1 MKEQESSD
9 QAKALLKKY
18 LAGQC
23 TAAEEQQVLRW
34 FYTLDQSDK
43 EQFQEELPANET
55 PPHLASRINARLDAQ
70 LFDEPTPIKRLI
82 WMRSKWMVA
91 ALMLAISG
99 FSFWLY
105 QKVSS
110 TAATTMT
117 LAAEIPSQS
126 KTFHNDILP
135 GGHYAKIITPTGK
148 EQQLADP
155 FVQQH
160 NSTTEIA
167 GKNFRVD
174 VPKAGTYMVIL
185 EDGTK
190 VWLNSLTQL
199 SYPTH
204 FESDQRQVTLTGEAY
219 FKVAKDAS
227 RPFRIN
233 ANGTMIEVLG
243 TTFNVNAYEK
253 EVSTSLVEGSVKIVK
268 EGKQTIIKPG
278 EQATTLANDI
288 QVQLSNLTK
297 NTAWQREE
305 FYFDGNNFS
314 DITQQIARWYNV
326 EFENIEA
333 MNNSSTYKG
342 SISRNSKLSEVLQ
355 ILALATGRKF
365 DINGRKVLV
374 Q

>member
-18 LAGQC
+18 LEGQC

-43 EQFQEELPANET
+43 EQSQEERPANET
-55 PPHLASRINARLDAQ
+55 PPHLSSRINARLDAR
-70 LFDEPTPIKRLI
+70 LFDEPTPIKRMS
-82 WMRSKWMVA
+82 WVRSKWMVA
-91 ALMLAISG
+91 ATLIAISG
-99 FSFWLY
+99 FSFWFY
-105 QKVSS
+105 QKLSS
-110 TAATTMT
+110 PAQIPLT
-117 LAAEIPSQS
+117 LAAEVRSHN

-135 GGHYAKIITPTGK
+135 GGHYAKLITPTGK

-160 NSTTEIA
+160 NSTTATA

-204 FESDQRQVTLTGEAY
+204 FEADQRQVTLTGEAY

-227 RPFRIN
+227 RPFRIH
-233 ANGTMIEVLG
+233 ANGTTIEVLG
-243 TTFNVNAYEK
+243 TTFNVNAYQN
-253 EVSTSLVEGSVKIVK
+253 EVSTSLVEGSVKVLK

-288 QVQLSNLTK
+288 EVKVSDLAK

-305 FYFDGNNFS
+305 FYFDGSNFN

-326 EFENIEA
+326 EFKNIKA
-333 MNNSSTYKG
+333 ITNASTYKG
-342 SISRNSKLSEVLQ
+342 SISRNSKLSEVLE

-365 DINGRKVLV
+365 DINGRNVIV

>member
-70 LFDEPTPIKRLI
+70 LFDEPTPIKRLT

-91 ALMLAISG
+91 ALMMAVSG

-105 QKVSS
+105 QRMSS
-110 TAATTMT
+110 TAPTTMT

-160 NSTTEIA
+160 NPATEIA

-204 FESDQRQVTLTGEAY
+204 FEADQRQVTLTGEAY

-233 ANGTMIEVLG
+233 ANGTTIEVLG

-288 QVQLSNLTK
+288 QVKLSDLTK

-305 FYFDGNNFS
+305 FYFDGNNFN

-333 MNNSSTYKG
+333 MKNSSTYKG

>member
-18 LAGQC
+18 LEGQC

-34 FYTLDQSDK
+34 FYTLDQS
-43 EQFQEELPANET
+43 ENELSVNEN
-55 PPHLASRINARLDAQ
+55 PPDLASRINARLDAQ
-70 LFDEPTPIKRLI
+70 LFDEPAPLKRMS
-82 WMRSKWMVA
+82 WVRSKSMVA
-91 ALMLAISG
+91 ATLIAVSG
-99 FSFWLY
+99 FSFWFY
-105 QKVSS
+105 QKLSS
-110 TAATTMT
+110 PAQIPLT
-117 LAAEIPSQS
+117 LAAEVRSHN

-135 GGHYAKIITPTGK
+135 GGHYAKLITPTGK

-160 NSTTEIA
+160 SSTTAIA

-204 FESDQRQVTLTGEAY
+204 FEADQRQVTLTGEAY

-227 RPFRIN
+227 RPFRIH
-233 ANGTMIEVLG
+233 ANGTTIEVLG
-243 TTFNVNAYEK
+243 TTFNDNAYQN
-253 EVSTSLVEGSVKIVK
+253 EVSTSLVEGSVKVLK

-288 QVQLSNLTK
+288 QVKVSDIVK

-305 FYFDGNNFS
+305 FYFDGSNFN

-326 EFENIEA
+326 EFKNIEA
-333 MNNSSTYKG
+333 ITNASTYKG
-342 SISRNSKLSEVLQ
+342 SISRNSKLSEVLE
-355 ILALATGRKF
+355 
-365 DINGRKVLV
+365 
-374 Q
+374 

>member
-9 QAKALLKKY
+9 QAKVLLKKY

-34 FYTLDQSDK
+34 FYTLDQSDE

-55 PPHLASRINARLDAQ
+55 PPHLASRINDRLDAQ
-70 LFDEPTPIKRLI
+70 LFDEPTPIKRLT

-110 TAATTMT
+110 TTPTTIT
-117 LAAEIPSQS
+117 LAAEVPSQS

-288 QVQLSNLTK
+288 QVQLSDLTK

-333 MNNSSTYKG
+333 LNNSSTYKG

>member
-43 EQFQEELPANET
+43 EQSQEELTNET

-70 LFDEPTPIKRLI
+70 LFDEPTPIKRLT

-91 ALMLAISG
+91 ALMMAVSG

-105 QKVSS
+105 QRMSL
-110 TAATTMT
+110 TAPTTMT

-160 NSTTEIA
+160 NPATEIA

-204 FESDQRQVTLTGEAY
+204 FEADQRQVTLTGEAY

-233 ANGTMIEVLG
+233 ANGTTIEVLG

-288 QVQLSNLTK
+288 QVKLSDLTK

-305 FYFDGNNFS
+305 FYFDGNNFN